1 MSNNKYKILI
11 VEDESN
17 IRSFIKT
24 ILEAKGYQVL
34 DSKNGSQGKM
44 MFSSYY
50 PDLIILDLGLPDI
63 DGTEFIKEIRQSHK
77 VPIIVLSARTQ
88 EKDKVQALD
97 LGANDYVTKPFGTEE
112 LLARVRAVLRNSI
125 HGKETEDGQMAFS
138 LRDLM
143 IDYESR
149 LVTMNREPVKLTQT
163 EYNIVALLSENAGK
177 VMTYSA
183 IIQAIWGVSDRGSIK
198 KLQVNMANIR
208 KKLGIKPGANPYI
221 SNELGVGYRMY
232 NE

>member
-112 LLARVRAVLRNSI
+112 LLARVRA
-125 HGKETEDGQMAFS
+125 EMS
-138 LRDLM
+138 LNTL
-143 IDYESR
+143 
-149 LVTMNREPVKLTQT
+149 
-163 EYNIVALLSENAGK
+163 
-177 VMTYSA
+177 
-183 IIQAIWGVSDRGSIK
+183 
-198 KLQVNMANIR
+198 
-208 KKLGIKPGANPYI
+208 
-221 SNELGVGYRMY
+221 
-232 NE
+232 